1 LGLGTRYDWSQQ
13 LALGPAYELMW
24 MGDLDM
30 GLNRGPL
37 AGSVSGQ
44 YDDADIHFISFN
56 LNWKF

>member
-1 LGLGTRYDWSQQ
+1 
-13 LALGPAYELMW
+13 MW